1 MHGNGTTSETESV
14 PAEDAENAENRLIT
28 TSRRCRSWQRWSSPL
43 EVRAARPSAE
53 SSRAVPETQK
63 PDRSNDHPVPTCS
76 EPDCDEEAAVV
87 VYVPWAE
94 DRPVCA
100 AHGRVIVQ
108 KDGVVAEPIE
118 DAAEWGS

>member
-1 MHGNGTTSETESV
+1 MAVVT
-14 PAEDAENAENRLIT
+14 P
-28 TSRRCRSWQRWSSPL
+28 RSFD
-43 EVRAARPSAE
+43 AARPVSEPA
-53 SSRAVPETQK
+53 SDPSETQK
-63 PDRSNDHPVPTCS
+63 PDRPNSYPVPTCT
-76 EPDCDEEAAVV
+76 EPDCDAEAAVV

-118 DAAEWGS
+118 DAAEWGC

>member
-1 MHGNGTTSETESV
+1 MLL
-14 PAEDAENAENRLIT
+14 AENA
-28 TSRRCRSWQRWSSPL
+28 
-43 EVRAARPSAE
+43 
-53 SSRAVPETQK
+53 K
-63 PDRSNDHPVPTCS
+63 PTRTNTRTVPTCT
-76 EPDCDEEAAVV
+76 EPDCETEAAVV

-118 DAAEWGS
+118 DADEWGR